1 MALEDLKRSEAVLMK
16 ILYDYKMKLWEAP
29 LTQEEKAEIETR
41 FNLLKNITEYTFVDK
56 YKSSEIIG
64 NV

>member
-1 MALEDLKRSEAVLMK
+1 MTIDDLKRSEATLMK

-41 FNLLKNITEYTFVDK
+41 FLLLKNATEYTFLDK
-56 YKSSEIIG
+56 YKSPSIIG